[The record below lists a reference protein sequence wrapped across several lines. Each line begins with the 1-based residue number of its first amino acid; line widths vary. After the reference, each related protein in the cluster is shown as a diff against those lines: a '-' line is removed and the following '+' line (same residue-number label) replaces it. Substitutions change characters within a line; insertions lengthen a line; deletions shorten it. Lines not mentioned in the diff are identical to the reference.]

1 VVRDASGKEWPVR
14 KTPINL
20 RHLPEEQRHYQPG
33 AEGAPSPDE
42 ILAIPLHEFFETF
55 GSLDQVFHV
64 DQEALQGGRRRAGW
78 FAGRRW
84 GRT

>member
-1 VVRDASGKEWPVR
+1 MAGEEDADQPK
-14 KTPINL
+14 
-20 RHLPEEQRHYQPG
+20 HLPEEQRHYQPG

-64 DQEALQGGRRRAGW
+64 DQEALEGEAVGEQVGLQAG
-78 FAGRRW
+78 AGA
-84 GRT
+84 GPEPDATV